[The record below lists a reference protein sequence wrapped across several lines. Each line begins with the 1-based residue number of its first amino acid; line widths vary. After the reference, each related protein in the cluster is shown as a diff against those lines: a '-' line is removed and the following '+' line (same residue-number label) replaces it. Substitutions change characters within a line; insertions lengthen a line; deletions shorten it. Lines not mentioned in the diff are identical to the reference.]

1 VTRPEAIA
9 MTLSLTSIASV
20 ALAAFG
26 HWLPLAAWIASAA
39 TFLILDKG
47 KSA

>member
-9 MTLSLTSIASV
+9 MTLSLTSLASV

-39 TFLILDKG
+39 TFFILDKG
-47 KSA
+47 KLA